1 MKAIKTIL
9 WALGFL
15 CAFYVLTYI
24 GLSILFMGIKI

>member
-15 CAFYVLTYI
+15 CAIYVLLYL
-24 GLSILFMGIKI
+24 GLSVVFMGVKI